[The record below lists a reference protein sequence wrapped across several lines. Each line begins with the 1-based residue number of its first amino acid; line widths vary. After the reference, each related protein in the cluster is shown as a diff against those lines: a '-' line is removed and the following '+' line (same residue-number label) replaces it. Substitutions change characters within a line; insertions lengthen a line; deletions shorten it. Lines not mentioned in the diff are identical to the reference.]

1 MLHAS
6 SSKILETG
14 YRRLEEQNLNDYLE
28 RVRDA
33 HRYELEQLSQ
43 KVTDLAQSDDS
54 YQFVQDHNSKFV
66 QANLSEVPFQTM
78 RLDLLAFL
86 DDRGKL
92 VWGSGFDQKAGTL
105 HRLGDEEITA
115 VEECHGHL
123 RKADDRDEVT
133 GLWRIGGRPY
143 SVAVHSVVRTNR
155 TGPARGT
162 VVIGRKMEAAGIA
175 RLAQLTKVDLAR
187 IDPND
192 PLIPTDLDLVGMALG
207 EPTPTVR
214 PGYLV
219 LRNLDGGPEITLRA
233 SFPRPIYAQGIRSQQ
248 YFLFALLTVGLVS
261 AVITLILLESL
272 VLRRLARMTSE
283 VQLIGERGVASA
295 RLTVEGKDELSTLA
309 ERVNG
314 MLSDLERAEREVRES
329 ERKFLVMADTAPV
342 LVRIADPDGQSTF
355 FNKAWTDF
363 AGRTEREEEGMGWLD
378 RLHPEDRPRY
388 LKTEFEAAQA
398 RTAFVVEYRMRRF
411 DGEHRW
417 VLETR
422 APRFG
427 NDNAFLGTIGSAVDI
442 TERKQLEKAL
452 LQAKDAAEE
461 AARAKS
467 DFLAKMSHELR
478 TPMNGVIG
486 TIDLGLQTDLN
497 KEQREYLTVARTSAE
512 SLLSL
517 LNSILD
523 FSKLEA
529 KKLQLESIPLSLGQT
544 IRETVDVVL
553 PHAIKKGLR
562 LETNI
567 GDDVPDCFLGDPLRL
582 RQVLLNL
589 LSNAMK
595 FTERG
600 SVVVQVRTLDRSIGD
615 ARLEFAV
622 TDTGIGIAKQKQ
634 RSIFEAFSQAD
645 GTITRRFGGTGL
657 GLAISS
663 QLVQLL
669 GGQLLVDSEEGKGS
683 TFRFAIRLLTDQSQQ
698 FVRARDVIRNR
709 RGFDKWG
716 AANRKLRI
724 LVADDNAV
732 NRLVATRML
741 EKRGH
746 QVVAVET
753 GIQAVTTLGDETFDI
768 VLMDVQMPEMDG
780 LEATRLVRARELGTG
795 QRIPILALT
804 AQAGA
809 EDRERCLA
817 AGMDGYVAK
826 PIQPAELFE
835 SVEKALDSAPRP
847 S

>member
-1 MLHAS
+1 M
-6 SSKILETG
+6 
-14 YRRLEEQNLNDYLE
+14 
-28 RVRDA
+28 
-33 HRYELEQLSQ
+33 
-43 KVTDLAQSDDS
+43 
-54 YQFVQDHNSKFV
+54 
-66 QANLSEVPFQTM
+66 
-78 RLDLLAFL
+78 
-86 DDRGKL
+86 
-92 VWGSGFDQKAGTL
+92 
-105 HRLGDEEITA
+105 
-115 VEECHGHL
+115 
-123 RKADDRDEVT
+123 
-133 GLWRIGGRPY
+133 
-143 SVAVHSVVRTNR
+143 
-155 TGPARGT
+155 
-162 VVIGRKMEAAGIA
+162 IGRKMEAAGIA

-283 VQLIGERGVASA
+283 VQLIGERGAASA
-295 RLTVEGKDELSTLA
+295 RLTVEGRTRLSTLA

-329 ERKFLVMADTAPV
+329 ERNSGDGRHGPRVSCASPTPTARARSSTKRG
-342 LVRIADPDGQSTF
+342 RISPAARSARRRGWAGSIASTPR
-355 FNKAWTDF
+355 T
-363 AGRTEREEEGMGWLD
+363 GRATSRPSSRRRRRA
-378 RLHPEDRPRY
+378 RLSWSSTGCAASTASIVGFWRRARRASATTTHSWEPSARPS
-388 LKTEFEAAQA
+388 TSPSASNS
-398 RTAFVVEYRMRRF
+398 RR
-411 DGEHRW
+411 RSCK
-417 VLETR
+417 
-422 APRFG
+422 P
-427 NDNAFLGTIGSAVDI
+427 
-442 TERKQLEKAL
+442 
-452 LQAKDAAEE
+452 KDAAEE

-497 KEQREYLTVARTSAE
+497 KEQREVPHRGAHLGGKFAFAPEQHPRF
-512 SLLSL
+512 L
-517 LNSILD
+517 
-523 FSKLEA
+523 KLEA

-622 TDTGIGIAKQKQ
+622 TDTGIGIAKQKR

-669 GGQLLVDSEEGKGS
+669 GGQLLVDSEEGRGARSDSRSASSPIKANNS
-683 TFRFAIRLLTDQSQQ
+683 SA
-698 FVRARDVIRNR
+698 RA
-709 RGFDKWG
+709 
-716 AANRKLRI
+716 
-724 LVADDNAV
+724 
-732 NRLVATRML
+732 T
-741 EKRGH
+741 
-746 QVVAVET
+746 
-753 GIQAVTTLGDETFDI
+753 
-768 VLMDVQMPEMDG
+768 
-780 LEATRLVRARELGTG
+780 
-795 QRIPILALT
+795 
-804 AQAGA
+804 
-809 EDRERCLA
+809 
-817 AGMDGYVAK
+817 
-826 PIQPAELFE
+826 
-835 SVEKALDSAPRP
+835 
-847 S
+847 